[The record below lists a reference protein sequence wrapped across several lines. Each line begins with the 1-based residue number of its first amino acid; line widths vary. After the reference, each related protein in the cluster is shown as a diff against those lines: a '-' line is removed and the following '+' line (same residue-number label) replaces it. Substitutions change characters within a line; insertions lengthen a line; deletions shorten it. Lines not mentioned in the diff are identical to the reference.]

1 MTNTAIIILAA
12 GSASRFGRA
21 KQLFRFGNKTLI
33 QHEIDEAIA
42 ANSGVVIVV
51 TGAHADEVSKNINQ
65 EVQIIFNEQWKEGM
79 ASGIAAGVNKSIA
92 LNNHVNKIIIAVC
105 DQPFISADLFK
116 QLVAK
121 QHETGRPIIA
131 CAYAD
136 TLGTPVLFTQKYF
149 HALMVLQGDEGAKKI
164 LKSNPEDVA
173 TISFPRGNID
183 IDTIEDYKKLLD
195 NQKHVL

>member
-1 MTNTAIIILAA
+1 MTDTAIIILAA
-12 GSASRFGRA
+12 GSASRFGSA

-33 QHEIDEAIA
+33 QHVIDEAIA
-42 ANSGVVIVV
+42 AKAGLVIVV

-149 HALMVLQGDEGAKKI
+149 HALRVLQGDEGAKKI

-195 NQKHVL
+195 SQKHVL

>member
-1 MTNTAIIILAA
+1 MTETAIIILAA
-12 GSASRFGRA
+12 GSASRFGSA

-33 QHEIDEAIA
+33 QHVIDEAIA
-42 ANSGVVIVV
+42 AKAGVVIVV
-51 TGAHADEVSKNINQ
+51 TGAHSDEVSKNINQ

-131 CAYAD
+131 CAYSD

-149 HALMVLQGDEGAKKI
+149 HALRVLQGDEGAKKI

-173 TISFPRGNID
+173 TISFPRGNIV
-183 IDTIEDYKKLLD
+183 IDTVEDYKKLLD
-195 NQKHVL
+195 SQKHVL